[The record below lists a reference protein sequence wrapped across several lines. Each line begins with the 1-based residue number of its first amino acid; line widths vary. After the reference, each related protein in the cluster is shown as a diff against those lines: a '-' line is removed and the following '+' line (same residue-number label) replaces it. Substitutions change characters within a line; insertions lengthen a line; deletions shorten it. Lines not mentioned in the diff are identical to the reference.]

1 VGFSKTIVR
10 RNLSRAFILTP
21 GRMDGRHTLTITSI
35 KFSSYLWWQEII
47 LSNSRPPGHILQ
59 GNCQNTL
66 LEYWYVCFCYGMGNS
81 EANELRYD
89 ELNSNSVKSEQS
101 TGAPME
107 MGARRLRAVR
117 RTRGLD

>member
-1 VGFSKTIVR
+1 
-10 RNLSRAFILTP
+10 
-21 GRMDGRHTLTITSI
+21 
-35 KFSSYLWWQEII
+35 
-47 LSNSRPPGHILQ
+47 
-59 GNCQNTL
+59 
-66 LEYWYVCFCYGMGNS
+66 MGNS